1 MSEPSESPKSRRN
14 PRFSFPEGLK
24 VRWLLG
30 LFAWILWGGSLLPPF
45 SPPAAAIPRE
55 IRYGLTDHPPVF
67 VRTPTGEASGF
78 LPDLLRE
85 IARRKGWQIRF
96 VFAEGNELVRML
108 QAGELDLLNMVPT
121 PRLEKLFDFGK
132 EPVFSTWYTF
142 YTLPNRGVLSFQD
155 LKGRKVAIQRGFYAL
170 VELKEILRQ
179 TRTDAK
185 VVEYPTQGE
194 AFRALLE
201 RRVDACAAEQ
211 LTSLGDR
218 EKLALRRSPLVFAPA
233 RIFFGTTKGRHSD
246 LLRELDEEIR
256 LLREIPGSPYDRLRS
271 RWFYDE
277 NLTFFPRWGVALI
290 LGGALVIL
298 LLGTLAI
305 QWYRKERRLRRQ
317 ERLLARSLTF
327 EKALAEC
334 ARDLLSQ
341 ETPDTLQRLCDRLR
355 DAAGADSVVLCRWEE
370 PQGDGPPRPS
380 LWIVA
385 DRCDGEIPSPL
396 PSSQGPDPPRSGE
409 ERSRPLRIPLDA
421 SGGHL
426 EVRLPR
432 DPQVLLTPEMEAF
445 LAAGA
450 HLLDAFL
457 LRRDTEQQLLRQ
469 AHTDPLTEAANRR
482 AFFEAAEREFHR
494 SRRHGSPLSLALL
507 DVDLFKNVNDRYGHE
522 AGDVALR
529 LVARAVGKGLRRED
543 LLGRVGGEEFAV
555 LLPETG
561 LEEALAVAERIR
573 ATVGDVQVPSEY
585 PCLFG
590 EEERC
595 LSVSLG
601 VASLRPEDP
610 GVDSLYRRADRGL
623 YRAKRQ
629 GRNRVAADPGPP
641 SGDPSGALL
650 GPPRP

>member
-211 LTSLGDR
+211 LTSLGDGR
-218 EKLALRRSPLVFAPA
+218 GWPFGAAPWSSPPPGSSSAPPRDATRTCCGNWTRRSGCCGRSPVPP
-233 RIFFGTTKGRHSD
+233 TTG
-246 LLRELDEEIR
+246 
-256 LLREIPGSPYDRLRS
+256 
-271 RWFYDE
+271 
-277 NLTFFPRWGVALI
+277 
-290 LGGALVIL
+290 
-298 LLGTLAI
+298 
-305 QWYRKERRLRRQ
+305 
-317 ERLLARSLTF
+317 
-327 EKALAEC
+327 C
-334 ARDLLSQ
+334 A
-341 ETPDTLQRLCDRLR
+341 
-355 DAAGADSVVLCRWEE
+355 AAGSTTR
-370 PQGDGPPRPS
+370 
-380 LWIVA
+380 
-385 DRCDGEIPSPL
+385 
-396 PSSQGPDPPRSGE
+396 
-409 ERSRPLRIPLDA
+409 
-421 SGGHL
+421 
-426 EVRLPR
+426 
-432 DPQVLLTPEMEAF
+432 T
-445 LAAGA
+445 
-450 HLLDAFL
+450 
-457 LRRDTEQQLLRQ
+457 
-469 AHTDPLTEAANRR
+469 
-482 AFFEAAEREFHR
+482 
-494 SRRHGSPLSLALL
+494 
-507 DVDLFKNVNDRYGHE
+507 
-522 AGDVALR
+522 
-529 LVARAVGKGLRRED
+529 
-543 LLGRVGGEEFAV
+543 
-555 LLPETG
+555 
-561 LEEALAVAERIR
+561 
-573 ATVGDVQVPSEY
+573 
-585 PCLFG
+585 
-590 EEERC
+590 
-595 LSVSLG
+595 
-601 VASLRPEDP
+601 
-610 GVDSLYRRADRGL
+610 
-623 YRAKRQ
+623 
-629 GRNRVAADPGPP
+629 
-641 SGDPSGALL
+641 
-650 GPPRP
+650 